1 MTKLLIGT
9 SGWTYASWK
18 GPFYPKDLPSRDFLS
33 FYAAEFPT
41 TEVNYSF
48 YHLPKPSTYER
59 WRTLAPDGFVFA
71 VKASRFITH
80 IKRLNDV
87 ADAWRTFLQNASVLG
102 SHLGPILFQF
112 PPSFRVDQDRLRAF
126 LSIVQKTARKS
137 HPLRLVCE
145 FRHDSWFTDTI
156 YRLLQRHGVALCIAD
171 GSKYARRDVITTDF
185 TYIRYHGRN
194 KMFASDYT
202 DKELSEEAARIR
214 RYRREKLDV
223 YVYFNNDASGY
234 AIKNARSLSAL
245 TAEKGAASGSV
256 PVIKRETRKPGR
268 AVR

>member
-1 MTKLLIGT
+1 MATLLIGT

-18 GPFYPKDLPSRDFLS
+18 GPFYPKNLPSRDYLG

-59 WRTLAPDGFVFA
+59 WRILVPDGFVFA

-80 IKRLNDV
+80 IKRLDDV

-102 SHLGPILFQF
+102 PHLGPILFQF
-112 PPSFRVDQDRLRAF
+112 PPSFRVDQDKLRSF
-126 LSIVQKTARKS
+126 LSMVQETASKS

-145 FRHDSWFTDTI
+145 FRHDSWFTDHT

-171 GSKYARRDVITTDF
+171 GAKYARRDVITADF
-185 TYIRYHGRN
+185 AYIRYHGRN

-202 DKELSEEAARIR
+202 DEELSEEAARIR
-214 RYRREKLDV
+214 RYRQEGLDV
-223 YVYFNNDASGY
+223 YVYFNNDALGY
-234 AIKNARSLSAL
+234 AVKNARSLRTLAVQ
-245 TAEKGAASGSV
+245 KGASPRRAS
-256 PVIKRETRKPGR
+256 IKR
-268 AVR
+268 

>member
-1 MTKLLIGT
+1 MARLLIGT

-18 GPFYPKDLPSRDFLS
+18 GPFYPKDLPSRNFLP

-59 WRTLAPDGFVFA
+59 WRTLVPDGFLFS

-80 IKRLNDV
+80 IKRLDDV
-87 ADAWRTFLQNASVLG
+87 TDAWRLFLQNALVLG
-102 SHLGPILFQF
+102 PHLGPILFQF
-112 PPSFRVDQDRLRAF
+112 PPSFRFDRDKLHGF
-126 LSIVQKTARKS
+126 LSMVEKTAPKS
-137 HPLRLVCE
+137 SALRLVCE
-145 FRHDSWFTDTI
+145 FRHDSWFTHET

-171 GSKYARRDVITTDF
+171 GSKYVRRDVITADF

-194 KMFASDYT
+194 QMFASDYT

-214 RYRREKLDV
+214 QYRRKGLDV
-223 YVYFNNDASGY
+223 YVYFNNDALGY
-234 AIKNARSLSAL
+234 AIKNARSLNRL
-245 TAEKGAASGSV
+245 TAQKGVSSTV
-256 PVIKRETRKPGR
+256 SMKR
-268 AVR
+268 